1 MGKSHNSYHFGS
13 SSVGPLG
20 GCLRSRSAP
29 FITMMRAV
37 PLLLCIF
44 SARVAAQTPGH
55 LRGTNL
61 ATETTTFTCYPNKAT
76 VTCGG
81 AGKCFFDPTCG
92 KEAPGQCK
100 TGCGAGGAAPQCRYC
115 DCFGKDLCANFH
127 SNPCES
133 LSETD
138 PAPCPMTYG
147 ASGAAINAAKMCVY
161 SQACVASGGLDCF
174 EQTGCKYSD
183 GFGIDLSA
191 NLSSNTATASASTLA
206 PPRLP
211 HRDALRARSPTEC
224 LPRRHDCSAD
234 SICQSS
240 CIGTIFPVH
249 CDLDWRGPCSQCD
262 RGYGCPGLYDG
273 QACTCKGIL

>member
-1 MGKSHNSYHFGS
+1 
-13 SSVGPLG
+13 VGPLG

-206 PPRLP
+206 YP
-211 HRDALRARSPTEC
+211 SPTQCGE
-224 LPRRHDCSAD
+224 PGEPKTCSAD
-234 SICQSS
+234 SNCQTSVAWP
-240 CIGTIFPVH
+240 FPGS
-249 CDLDWRGPCSQCD
+249 DWVGPCSKCD
-262 RGYGCPGLYDG
+262 RGYGCAVVHDCEGSGVDCIGPC
-273 QACTCKGIL
+273 ACEGI